1 MQECCLRSTRVS
13 QKLVRQISQ
22 ASQTTFD
29 HCFSQNWTT
38 WKSVNFKMLPNLNG
52 TLKGTSFHTL
62 DKAKKLFDIPHHCSN
77 IHCVAFFLSSTFIYC
92 KYYGCIYLDHKAH
105 IPGSATVQT
114 PLRSES
120 ARTPSLCWSAW

>member
-1 MQECCLRSTRVS
+1 MN
-13 QKLVRQISQ
+13 
-22 ASQTTFD
+22 AG
-29 HCFSQNWTT
+29 
-38 WKSVNFKMLPNLNG
+38 MLPEKYKGKSKSGKTDLSGITNNIWSLFLPKLNNLEISKLQNV
-52 TLKGTSFHTL
+52 TKLKWNFERNFISHIRQGQEAL
-62 DKAKKLFDIPHHCSN
+62 WHHCSN